1 MFKFSR
7 IAALLCITAT
17 VSMAAQANDHAQMMQ
32 KMLQMQSCIEQ
43 NVDSTYFDNLGK
55 DAEARSEEIKQI
67 CLAGK
72 RDQAQQA
79 AIAYATAMQN
89 DANFQALKKCIIDLG
104 SDFPGVKDMQEG
116 FDLESLDQQHV
127 CDNLD

>member
-32 KMLQMQSCIEQ
+32 KMMQMQSCIEQ
-43 NVDSTYFDNLGK
+43 NVDTTYFDNLAK
-55 DAEARSEEIKQI
+55 DAQARSEEIKQM

-72 RDQAQQA
+72 RDQAQKA
-79 AIAYATAMQN
+79 AIVYATAIHN
-89 DANFQALKKCIIDLG
+89 DANFQALKKCIVNLG
-104 SDFPGVKDMQEG
+104 SDFPGVKDMQAG

>member
-1 MFKFSR
+1 MFKLSR

-32 KMLQMQSCIEQ
+32 KMMQMQSCIEQ
-43 NVDSTYFDNLGK
+43 NVDTTYFDNLGK
-55 DAEARSEEIKQI
+55 DAQARSEEIKQM

-72 RDQAQQA
+72 RDQAQKA
-79 AIAYATAMQN
+79 AIVYATAIHN
-89 DANFQALKKCIIDLG
+89 DPNFQALKKCIVNLG
-104 SDFPGVKDMQEG
+104 SDFPGVKDMQKG
-116 FDLESLDQQHV
+116 FDLESLDKQHV

>member
-1 MFKFSR
+1 MFKLSR

-17 VSMAAQANDHAQMMQ
+17 VSMAAQANDHTQMMQ
-32 KMLQMQSCIEQ
+32 KMMQMQSCIEQ
-43 NVDSTYFDNLGK
+43 NVDTTYFDNLGK
-55 DAEARSEEIKQI
+55 DAEARSEEIKQM

-72 RDQAQQA
+72 RDQAQKA
-79 AIAYATAMQN
+79 AIVYATAIHN
-89 DANFQALKKCIIDLG
+89 DPNFQALKKCIVDLG

-116 FDLESLDQQHV
+116 FDLESLDKQHV

>member
-1 MFKFSR
+1 MFKLSR

-32 KMLQMQSCIEQ
+32 KMMQMQSCIEQ
-43 NVDSTYFDNLGK
+43 NVDTTYFDNLAK
-55 DAEARSEEIKQI
+55 DAQARSEEIKQM

-72 RDQAQQA
+72 RDQAQKA
-79 AIAYATAMQN
+79 AIVYATAIHN
-89 DANFQALKKCIIDLG
+89 DPNFQALKKCIVDLG

-116 FDLESLDQQHV
+116 FDLESLDKQHV

>member
-1 MFKFSR
+1 MFKLSR

-32 KMLQMQSCIEQ
+32 KMMQMQSCIEQ
-43 NVDSTYFDNLGK
+43 NVDTTYFDNLGK
-55 DAEARSEEIKQI
+55 DAQARSEEIKQM

-72 RDQAQQA
+72 RDQAQKA
-79 AIAYATAMQN
+79 AIVYATAIHN
-89 DANFQALKKCIIDLG
+89 DPNFQALKKCIVDLG

-116 FDLESLDQQHV
+116 FDLESLDKQHV